1 MKKVVNI
8 LNSKNGSSILTVVIA
23 MLVLVLL
30 GFAVTTMT
38 ISTLNSN
45 VADSSNNEAYYAS
58 DSGINSAIE
67 HLKHEVISY
76 YRKMNDADNSE
87 YGALYSGF
95 FENIA
100 IKAQTEF
107 IEPAIDGVQTNT
119 TFFTGSFDADNNVCQ
134 YKIQCI
140 ATTQDNSRYQVN
152 ATLHIKKVDIKS
164 STGGE
169 LVLVD
174 NAALIAGELFEIPKN
189 AGATINGGD
198 AIVKDYKY
206 NSSWNPLNMNGGN
219 LVIEPNIGE
228 AVKDILNYSSYCD
241 PDMSN
246 PNAVA
251 SGNTSYN
258 WGSIPPSP
266 VKIVS
271 TPGSQIQVH
280 NCTITNGVIHSKGD
294 LHMNNGTFTVDLYAD
309 GDVHINNC
317 TINGNIYCRGDFL
330 GNNAVIN
337 GSVISES
344 SVDWHNGAMNGSVYG
359 ETQVFI
365 QDASG
370 IGDVISPG
378 PIVINRAGITG
389 GLVYSTTKITVGDCN
404 IKALL
409 YCMGDVE
416 INKSMSIQ
424 GAIVSKQK
432 VYYAKKNVWFT
443 INYSPQIIEEI
454 MGDTDYSFF
463 QPEEGQS
470 QTLDSSV
477 FVSEDVSIIGKINN

>member
-1 MKKVVNI
+1 MKKVVDI
-8 LNSKNGSSILTVVIA
+8 LKSNKGSSILTVVIV
-23 MLVLVLL
+23 MIVLALL

-38 ISTLNSN
+38 MSTLKNN
-45 VADSSNNEAYYAS
+45 VADTSSNEAYYAS
-58 DSGINSAIE
+58 ESGINSAVE

-76 YRKMNDADNSE
+76 YKKMADADSCE

-100 IKAQTEF
+100 INAQTEF
-107 IEPAIDGVQTNT
+107 IEPVINGVQTNT
-119 TFFTGSFDADNNVCQ
+119 TFYTGSFDADNNVCE
-134 YKIQCI
+134 YRIQCI
-140 ATTQDNSRYQVN
+140 ATTQDNARYQVN
-152 ATLHIKKVDIKS
+152 ATLSIKKVDIKS
-164 STGGE
+164 ASGGE

-174 NAALIAGELFEIPKN
+174 NAALISGELFEIPKN

-206 NSSWNPLNMNGGN
+206 NSNWNPLSINGGN
-219 LVIEPNIGE
+219 MIIEPNIGE
-228 AVKDILNYSSYCD
+228 AVKDILNYTSYSD

-251 SGNTSYN
+251 NGNISYN

-266 VKIVS
+266 VKIIS
-271 TPGSQIQVH
+271 TPGSEIQVH
-280 NCTITNGVIHSKGD
+280 NCTITSGVIYSQGD

-359 ETQVFI
+359 ETQVYI

-378 PIVINRAGITG
+378 PIEIKRAGITG
-389 GLVYSTTKITVGDCN
+389 GLVYSTTKITAGDCN

-409 YCMGDVE
+409 YCIGDIE
-416 INKSMSIQ
+416 INKDMTIQ
-424 GAIVSKQK
+424 GAIVSKQS
-432 VYYAKKNVWFT
+432 VYYAKKNIWFT

-463 QPEEGQS
+463 QPKEGES

-477 FVSEDVSIIGKINN
+477 FVSEDVSIVGKIN

>member
-1 MKKVVNI
+1 MTKVVDFLKSN
-8 LNSKNGSSILTVVIA
+8 KGSSILTAVIVMVVLA
-23 MLVLVLL
+23 LL

-38 ISTLNSN
+38 MSALKNN

-58 DSGINSAIE
+58 ESGINTAVE
-67 HLKHEVISY
+67 HFKHEVISY
-76 YRKMNDADNSE
+76 YKKMADAETSD
-87 YGALYSGF
+87 YGVLYSGF

-100 IKAQTEF
+100 INAQVNF
-107 IEPAIDGVQTNT
+107 VEPKIKGVQTNT
-119 TFFTGSFDADNNVCQ
+119 TFYMGSFDADNNVCE
-134 YKIQCI
+134 YRIQCI
-140 ATTQDNSRYQVN
+140 AITKDNARYQVN
-152 ATLHIKKVDIKS
+152 ATLLVKKIDLQS
-164 STGGE
+164 SSGGE

-174 NAALIAGELFEIPKN
+174 NAALIAGELFEIPKKSS
-189 AGATINGGD
+189 ATIKGGN

-206 NSSWNPLNMNGGN
+206 NSSWNPCQINGGSLYIN
-219 LVIEPNIGE
+219 PNIGNC
-228 AVKDILNYSSYCD
+228 VQDILNYTSYSD

-251 SGNTSYN
+251 NGNTSYN

-266 VKIVS
+266 VKIIS
-271 TPGSQIQVH
+271 TPGSEIQVH
-280 NCTITNGVIHSKGD
+280 SCTITSGVIYSRGD

-344 SVDWHNGAMNGSVYG
+344 SIDWHNGAMNGSVYG
-359 ETQVFI
+359 ETQVYI

-378 PIVINRAGITG
+378 PIEIKRAGING
-389 GLVYSTTKITVGDCN
+389 GLVYSSTHIKIGDCS

-409 YCMGDVE
+409 YSMGDIEV
-416 INKSMSIQ
+416 NKSLSIE
-424 GAIVSKQK
+424 GAMV
-432 VYYAKKNVWFT
+432 AKKNIYHNKTNIWFT

-463 QPEEGQS
+463 QPKNGQAQS
-470 QTLDSSV
+470 LNSGV
-477 FVSEDVSIIGKINN
+477 FISEDVSVIGKIN